1 MKQFETIC
9 LFEFHQCPTVIVT
22 INVVMIQFFLHQFN
36 NVYNNEKKEI
46 HLAAWML
53 GESQEVP
60 MLCKLEGGAT
70 GHGVTLS
77 KCYGCAPGEV
87 SGLTICNE
95 IWTLVVSQRHLFL
108 LSHNLTALYTQ
119 AAV

>member
-1 MKQFETIC
+1 MC
-9 LFEFHQCPTVIVT
+9 
-22 INVVMIQFFLHQFN
+22 
-36 NVYNNEKKEI
+36 NEKQKEI
-46 HLAAWML
+46 HLAAWIL
-53 GESQEVP
+53 DERQEVSY
-60 MLCKLEGGAT
+60 LCKLEGGGAT

>member
-1 MKQFETIC
+1 
-9 LFEFHQCPTVIVT
+9 
-22 INVVMIQFFLHQFN
+22 
-36 NVYNNEKKEI
+36 
-46 HLAAWML
+46 
-53 GESQEVP
+53 

-108 LSHNLTALYTQ
+108 LSHNLTALYSQ
-119 AAV
+119 ATVKLQYMAVAV

>member
-1 MKQFETIC
+1 
-9 LFEFHQCPTVIVT
+9 
-22 INVVMIQFFLHQFN
+22 
-36 NVYNNEKKEI
+36 
-46 HLAAWML
+46 
-53 GESQEVP
+53 

-108 LSHNLTALYTQ
+108 LSHNLTALYSQ
-119 AAV
+119 ATAQLSFNTWLWLFDDIIIWGRVLENQSWTMIYFSIESIR

>member
-1 MKQFETIC
+1 MC
-9 LFEFHQCPTVIVT
+9 
-22 INVVMIQFFLHQFN
+22 
-36 NVYNNEKKEI
+36 NEKQKEI
-46 HLAAWML
+46 HLAAWIL

-60 MLCKLEGGAT
+60 MLCKLEVGGAT

-108 LSHNLTALYTQ
+108 LSHSQPYSIIQ
-119 AAV
+119 SGYSAAQLQYEAAGF

>member
-1 MKQFETIC
+1 MCNVKQ
-9 LFEFHQCPTVIVT
+9 
-22 INVVMIQFFLHQFN
+22 
-36 NVYNNEKKEI
+36 KEI
-46 HLAAWML
+46 HLAAWIL

-108 LSHNLTALYTQ
+108 LSHSQPYSIIQ
-119 AAV
+119 PGYSAARSNTRLWLFDDIIIWGRVFEDQS

>member
-1 MKQFETIC
+1 MC
-9 LFEFHQCPTVIVT
+9 
-22 INVVMIQFFLHQFN
+22 
-36 NVYNNEKKEI
+36 NEKQKEI
-46 HLAAWML
+46 HLAAWIL

-108 LSHNLTALYTQ
+108 LSHNLTALYSQTTVQ
-119 AAV
+119 LSFNARLWGF